1 MPAGSLRF
9 LTRRELL
16 QRSMLSTAA
25 ALAAQA
31 SPTAYAQQEQSKSPN
46 EKIGVAVMGVNGRG
60 GSHVQAFHASAG
72 RNSEILHVCDV
83 DGNVGAKMAGLISEK
98 QDGRRPQ
105 VTEDIRKVLED
116 KAVDIVCIATPN
128 HWHSLAAIWAV
139 QAGKNVYC
147 EKPISHH
154 VSEGRRAVEAARKYN
169 KVVQTGTQSR
179 SNPGMREAMAFL
191 HAGNLGE
198 VKVARGLCYKRRES
212 IGPKGDYPVPG
223 HINYDLWCGPAP
235 MGKITR
241 KKFHYDWHWQWD
253 FGNGDLGN
261 QGIHQMDLCRWALG
275 VNSIS
280 NAVTSYGGRF
290 GYEDAGET
298 ANTQIVMHDYG
309 DKSLVFEVRGLETPK
324 YKDVGVGIIIECTK
338 GYLVMTSYDSG
349 TAFDD
354 QGAVIKSFK
363 GGDDRYHFDNF
374 ISAVRAGDA
383 KKLNADVEEG
393 HLSSALCHLG
403 NISYRL
409 GGQVD
414 LNHTVAAL
422 GNVKTNDDIK
432 ATFERTVEHL
442 KANKIDPEFTRMGVG
457 ITLAI
462 DPKEEN
468 FTAAPDGKLEAA
480 NAMLTRVDRKPYVV
494 PAKGQV

>member
-1 MPAGSLRF
+1 MTTR

-16 QRSMLSTAA
+16 QRSMLTTAA

-31 SPTAYAQQEQSKSPN
+31 VPVAYAQQEQSKSPN

-60 GSHVQAFHASAG
+60 GDHIKSLHSGTG
-72 RNSEILHVCDV
+72 RNTQIVHVCDI
-83 DGNVGAKMAGLISEK
+83 DSNIGAQRAGQIAEL
-98 QDGRRPQ
+98 QGGFRPQ
-105 VTEDIRKVLED
+105 VTEDIREVLED
-116 KAVDIVCIATPN
+116 KAVDVITIATPN

-147 EKPISHH
+147 EKPVSHH

-179 SNPGMREAMAFL
+179 SNPGMREAMEFL
-191 HAGNLGE
+191 HAGNLGD
-198 VKVARGLCYKRRES
+198 VKVARGLCYKRRPS
-212 IGPKGDYPVPG
+212 IGAKGDYPVPANV
-223 HINYDLWCGPAP
+223 NYDLWCGPAP
-235 MGKITR
+235 MGKVTR
-241 KKFHYDWHWQWD
+241 PKFHYDWHWQWD

-275 VNSIS
+275 VNSVS

-354 QGAVIKSFK
+354 KGAPIKSFK
-363 GGDDRYHFDNF
+363 GGDDRHHFDNF
-374 ISAVRAGDA
+374 LGAVRAGDPT
-383 KKLNADVEEG
+383 KLNADIEEG

-409 GGQVD
+409 GAQVG
-414 LNHTVAAL
+414 LNETVATL
-422 GNVKTNDDIK
+422 KDVKTNDDVK
-432 ATFERTVEHL
+432 ATFERTLEHL
-442 KANKIDPEFTRMGVG
+442 KANQIDPETAKIGVG
-457 ITLAI
+457 LTLTI

-468 FTAAPDGKLEAA
+468 FTASTGGKLEEA
-480 NAMLTRVDRKPYVV
+480 NAMLTRVDRKPFVV